1 MDNIENPDN
10 NVLDSHCK
18 SRGGEVQNL
27 TTKSICSSRHV
38 DKFKKID
45 KKRRSPHTYNV
56 VKITTTGITAVA
68 KKYKVPVVTS
78 TKQSMS
84 YVTVRGIESE
94 TSYLKRDWPLFML
107 KELSD
112 NAYDFLNDHYS
123 NRTKNAR
130 VIAIRVKM
138 DPSSDNESIT
148 MLCMKIQN
156 SNIDSI
162 PVFEHL
168 GEILDFGLWCSTKR
182 DQHRETC
189 GSLGDGLKRCLGMGY
204 AAWTNSLND
213 EDSFTDKQWDEPLI
227 VRHNGQE
234 YRAFIR
240 VDKSNQIIQSEL
252 HGPYKLTLVGLGND
266 IEIEV
271 RLPISTSDRYDIL
284 TRLEKY
290 YKIYGLAKSNI
301 DFSFNVDEG
310 KYHNDTR

>member
-1 MDNIENPDN
+1 MKNIENLSY
-10 NVLDSHCK
+10 NVLDTYHRPK
-18 SRGGEVQNL
+18 KRKQKKFQNL
-27 TTKSICSSRHV
+27 ITNTGHS
-38 DKFKKID
+38 KFRKID
-45 KKRRSPHTYNV
+45 KKSRSPHASHVAN
-56 VKITTTGITAVA
+56 ITTAAATAAA

-94 TSYLKRDWPLFML
+94 TSYLKRDWPLFIL

-112 NAYDFLNDHYS
+112 NAYDILNDHYP
-123 NRTKNAR
+123 NRPKNAR
-130 VIAIRVKM
+130 VIAIIVKM
-138 DPSSDNESIT
+138 DPSSYNDGMT
-148 MLCMKIQN
+148 MLRMKIRN
-156 SNIDSI
+156 SNIDNI

-168 GEILDFGLWCSTKR
+168 DEILDFSLWCSTKR

-204 AAWTNSLND
+204 VSWTDGLND
-213 EDSFTDKQWDEPLI
+213 KDLFTDKQWNEPLI

-240 VDKSNQIIQSEL
+240 VDQSNQIIQSEF
-252 HGPYKLTLVGLGND
+252 HGPYKLPSVGLGND
-266 IEIEV
+266 TEIEV
-271 RLPISTSDRYDIL
+271 TLPISTSDRYDIL

-290 YKIYGLAKSNI
+290 HRIYGLAKSNT
-301 DFSFNVDEG
+301 DFSFNVEVL